1 MDIFTE
7 ISDCVL
13 YLPLTSE
20 TEMKHLFFFIL
31 LFPMITMKAQPVN
44 EEPALI
50 NHIALYVSDLK
61 RSTAFYKQVFNLQQ
75 IEEPFKVGR
84 HSWFSLG
91 AAGQLHLIAG
101 DGKKA
106 AQNKND
112 HLCFSVR
119 SMDAFI
125 EKVDSMGI
133 ERSNFPGTDK
143 GPQKRPDGVQQV
155 YIQDPDG
162 QWIEVNDDYRIFR

>member
-1 MDIFTE
+1 
-7 ISDCVL
+7 
-13 YLPLTSE
+13 
-20 TEMKHLFFFIL
+20 MKYIFFFIL
-31 LFPMITMKAQPVN
+31 LFSAITMTAQPAN

-61 RSTAFYKQVFNLQQ
+61 TSTDFYKNVFNLRQ
-75 IEEPFKVGR
+75 IAEPFKVGR

-91 AAGQLHLIAG
+91 NAGQLHLIAG
-101 DGKKA
+101 EGRKA
-106 AQNKND
+106 PQNKND
-112 HLCFSVR
+112 HICFSVR

-125 EKVDSMGI
+125 EKLDEMGV
-133 ERSNFPGTDK
+133 ERSNFPGTDR
-143 GPQKRPDGVQQV
+143 GPQKRPDGVKQV